1 MLKFVVQARDQKGHW
16 LDHQAAWNFEEA
28 TQIEA
33 SLLEADLIRDPQTPQ
48 RQTRIVAADQA
59 NGIYYL

>member
-16 LDHQAAWNFEEA
+16 LDHQAAWDFEEA
-28 TQIEA
+28 IQIEA
-33 SLLEADLIRDPQTPQ
+33 SLLEDDLVRNSQTP

-59 NGIYYL
+59 NGIYSL

>member
-1 MLKFVVQARDQKGHW
+1 MLKFVVQALDHKGHW

-33 SLLEADLIRDPQTPQ
+33 SLLEDDLIQDCQTPK

-59 NGIYYL
+59 NSIYCL